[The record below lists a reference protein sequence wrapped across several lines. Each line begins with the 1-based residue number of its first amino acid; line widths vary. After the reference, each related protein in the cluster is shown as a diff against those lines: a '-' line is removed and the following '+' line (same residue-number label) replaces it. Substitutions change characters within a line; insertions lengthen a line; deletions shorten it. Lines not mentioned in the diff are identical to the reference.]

1 LVKAPLTLFLCGDVM
16 TGRGIDQILPHPSL
30 PRIYESYCKSALD
43 YVELAQQVSGRVKRP
58 VSFEYIWGN
67 ILPELDRLGPDA
79 RIINLE
85 TAISDSE
92 DPWPNKGIHYRMSPN
107 NVPCLLPLKIDCL
120 VLSNNHVLDWGRA
133 GLEHTL
139 DSLRGA
145 NVNTAGCGRNAE
157 EAAAPAVIKTPRKPA
172 PGNVA
177 TENDGFNT
185 VLVFAYGMPTSGVP
199 SDWAATNHRSG
210 VNYLRDLSAATVQ
223 KISEHITQYKHMY
236 CRDGHTSLTVVFSVH
251 WGGNWG
257 FEIEEDYQRF
267 AHALIDDAGVDVVH
281 GHSSHH
287 VKGIEVYKNKPII
300 YGCGDFLNDYEG
312 ISGHEEFRSDLSL
325 MYFPVIDTNSNDRD
339 LVRFFVRPTKVH
351 RLSVQLMEDGADYS
365 YLVNLLNRESAKFGV
380 SATKNDDGTIELRW
394 PSRPIGKDD

>member
-1 LVKAPLTLFLCGDVM
+1 
-16 TGRGIDQILPHPSL
+16 
-30 PRIYESYCKSALD
+30 
-43 YVELAQQVSGRVKRP
+43 
-58 VSFEYIWGN
+58 
-67 ILPELDRLGPDA
+67 
-79 RIINLE
+79 
-85 TAISDSE
+85 
-92 DPWPNKGIHYRMSPN
+92 
-107 NVPCLLPLKIDCL
+107 
-120 VLSNNHVLDWGRA
+120 VLDWGRA